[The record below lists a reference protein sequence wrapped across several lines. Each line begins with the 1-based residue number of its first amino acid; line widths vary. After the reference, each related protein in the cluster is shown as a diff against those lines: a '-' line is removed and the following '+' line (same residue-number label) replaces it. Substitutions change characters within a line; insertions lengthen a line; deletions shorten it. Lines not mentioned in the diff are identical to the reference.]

1 MKLQHTAAHCSKLQ
15 HTAAHCSKLS
25 HTATHCNTLP
35 HTTTHCNTLQHTA
48 THCNTMHSESVPLDK
63 ERHRHAQ
70 EVSRV
75 RARARDRVHCN
86 TLQHTATH
94 CDSGLQRV
102 AACCSARDVAH
113 EQQHIAAHFNILQR
127 CTRVGDSERVCVRE
141 CVGDSEIACTA
152 THYTALQHTATHCD
166 TLQHTATHFSTARA

>member
-1 MKLQHTAAHCSKLQ
+1 MHKRFRECVLVREIAC
-15 HTAAHCSKLS
+15 
-25 HTATHCNTLP
+25 TAT
-35 HTTTHCNTLQHTA
+35 
-48 THCNTMHSESVPLDK
+48 
-63 ERHRHAQ
+63 
-70 EVSRV
+70 
-75 RARARDRVHCN
+75 HCN

-152 THYTALQHTATHCD
+152 THYTALQHNATHCD
-166 TLQHTATHFSTARA
+166 TLQHTATHCSTARAWEIASECCPRVRGR